1 MPRRGAVAAGAVA
14 LACAVE
20 LLSQRPASYAAYV
33 ATPDE
38 LARAEAYL
46 AANLA
51 PLPDRWRWRDRAVP
65 GGFVRTGEAGERGA
79 PTVLFV
85 PGFTGTAEQYADYY
99 AAWTARGWRVVALDL
114 PGQGGS
120 MRRPHVPGEWGN
132 PELPWSDDFGAY
144 AEAIAPVLAEEAARG
159 PLVVVGESF
168 GGHVVLRAL
177 AEAEEHLADAAV
189 LVVPALDAET
199 NDVPRA
205 LALGTAHAAR
215 ALGFGGAYAAGT
227 GPWAPGAGIAAAA
240 DGAEGPGRCGDR
252 ADRLGL
258 QSALYARE
266 PGLRV
271 SGPSWGWLAGLQAS
285 GARLARPGVAGRVR
299 LPVFMVQSG
308 QDRVVRNGRASAACD
323 AMADCERMVWDDTSH
338 CLGVEEQEIQDRL
351 HGVIARAMAR
361 AAGWAAR

>member
-1 MPRRGAVAAGAVA
+1 MSSASRRARPARRGAILAGIVL
-14 LACAVE
+14 LACVID
-20 LLSQRPASYAAYV
+20 LLGQRPGDYRPYEASEAQ
-33 ATPDE
+33 
-38 LARAEAYL
+38 LAEGDAYL
-46 AANLA
+46 AVNLA
-51 PLPDRWRWRDRAVP
+51 PLPDGWTWARRAVP
-65 GGFVRTGEAGERGA
+65 GGYVRTGEAGVPGA

-99 AAWTARGWRVVALDL
+99 AAWRARGWRVVSLDL

-144 AEAIAPVLAEEAARG
+144 ADAIAPVLTEEAARG

-177 AEAEEHLADAAV
+177 AEGAHADAAV

-205 LALGTAHAAR
+205 LALGVAHTAK

-227 GPWAPGAGIAAAA
+227 GPWAPGAGLG
-240 DGAEGPGRCGDR
+240 DGKVGRCGDR
-252 ADRLGL
+252 MDRLGV
-258 QSALYARE
+258 QAALYARE
-266 PGLRV
+266 PSLRV
-271 SGPSWGWLAGLQAS
+271 SGPNWGWLAGLQAS
-285 GARLARPGVAGRVR
+285 GARLAKPDAMASVT
-299 LPVFMVQSG
+299 LPVLMVQSG
-308 QDRVVRNGRASAACD
+308 QDQVVRNERAAAACA
-323 AMADCERMVWDDTSH
+323 AMSACMRMVWDDTSH

-351 HGVIARAMAR
+351 HGVIERAV
-361 AAGWAAR
+361 AAATG

>member
-1 MPRRGAVAAGAVA
+1 MRRALVLAGVLA
-14 LACAVE
+14 LLCG
-20 LLSQRPASYAAYV
+20 LDLIGQREGRYEAYA

-38 LARAEAYL
+38 LAAGEAYL

-51 PLPDRWRWRDRAVP
+51 PLPDGWRWRERAVP
-65 GGFVRTGEAGERGA
+65 GGFVRTGEAGPQETGEEVGA

-99 AAWTARGWRVVALDL
+99 AAWTARGWRVVSLDL

-120 MRRPHVPGEWGN
+120 MRRPHVPGERGN
-132 PELPWSDDFGAY
+132 PELPWSDDFGRY
-144 AEAIAPVLAEEAARG
+144 ADAIAPVLAEEAARG

-177 AEAEEHLADAAV
+177 AEGADADAAV

-205 LALGTAHAAR
+205 LALGVAHAAK
-215 ALGFGGAYAAGT
+215 ALGFGGTYAAGT
-227 GPWAPGAGIAAAA
+227 GPWAPGAGLG
-240 DGAEGPGRCGDR
+240 DGEVGRCGDR
-252 ADRLGL
+252 MDRLGI
-258 QSALYARE
+258 QAALYARE

-271 SGPSWGWLAGLQAS
+271 SGPSWGWLAGLQSS
-285 GARLARPGVAGRVR
+285 GAALAEPRAAARVR

-308 QDRVVRNGRASAACD
+308 QDQVVRNGRAAAACE
-323 AMADCERMVWDDTSH
+323 AMADCALMVWDDTSH
-338 CLGVEEQEIQDRL
+338 CLGVEEQVIQDRL
-351 HGVIARAMAR
+351 HEVIAQAVER
-361 AAGWAAR
+361 AAAAR

>member
-1 MPRRGAVAAGAVA
+1 MRRGLIAAGALAA
-14 LACAVE
+14 LCALE
-20 LLSQRPASYAAYV
+20 LASRHEAPYRAYAASP
-33 ATPDE
+33 AE
-38 LARAEAYL
+38 LAEGEAYL
-46 AANLA
+46 AANLT
-51 PLPDRWRWRDRAVP
+51 PLPEGWRWRRRDVP
-65 GGFVRTGEAGERGA
+65 GGYVRTGEAGPLGRGEGGA

-99 AAWTARGWRVVALDL
+99 DAWRARGWRVVSLDL

-120 MRRPHVPGEWGN
+120 MRRPHVPGRWGN

-144 AEAIAPVLAEEAARG
+144 ADAIAPVLAEEAARG

-177 AEAEEHLADAAV
+177 AEGAPADAAV

-199 NDVPRA
+199 PGVPRP
-205 LALGTAHAAR
+205 LALGVAHAAK

-227 GPWAPGAGIAAAA
+227 GPWAPGAGLG
-240 DGAEGPGRCGDR
+240 DGEVGRCGDR
-252 ADRLGL
+252 TDRLGI

-266 PGLRV
+266 PSLRV

-285 GARLARPGVAGRVR
+285 GARLARPSAMANVT

-308 QDRVVRNGRASAACD
+308 QDQVVRNGRAAAACE

-338 CLGVEEQEIQDRL
+338 CLGVEEQAVQDRL

-361 AAGWAAR
+361 AEET